1 MPRAEFVDQ
10 AVVFLWLPIFLIWA
24 ITGRAVKET
33 VRSESEGR
41 SRVSVGFVWFAWL
54 LLFSH
59 GFRRPPLSL
68 KFMMVTTATV
78 AVGLALTAV
87 GLAFSTWARF
97 SIGRNWSRM
106 IEVKQNHKLIRKG
119 PYAIVRHP
127 IYSGFMLA
135 TLGTAVA
142 FAEWSG
148 LVAFVLLTVS
158 WAYKAR
164 LEETAM
170 IAQFGMEYERYR
182 REVKGL
188 VPFLW

>member
-1 MPRAEFVDQ
+1 
-10 AVVFLWLPIFLIWA
+10 
-24 ITGRAVKET
+24 
-33 VRSESEGR
+33 
-41 SRVSVGFVWFAWL
+41 VWFAWL

-68 KFMMVTTATV
+68 RFTTMTTATIGI
-78 AVGLALTAV
+78 GLTLTAT
-87 GLAFSTWARF
+87 GLAFATWARLR
-97 SIGRNWSRM
+97 IGRNWSRM
-106 IEVKQNHKLIRKG
+106 IEVKQNHQLIRKG

-135 TLGTAVA
+135 TLGTAIT

-148 LVAFVLLTVS
+148 LVAFAMLTAS

-164 LEETAM
+164 LEEAAM
-170 IAQFGMEYERYR
+170 VEQFGAEYERYR
-182 REVKGL
+182 QEVKGL